1 MSCQDRRGVVDRTVD
16 INGMRLHVK
25 ALGALGALSW
35 CLSAQNRRS
44 CQLGQL
50 GKNQFLAWIKIF
62 FDFWNILDISA
73 SITWG
78 EDGDDSWKESSILCG
93 NIANVRKHHRKSKIC
108 TSCPFVLN
116 FSGDFQSHSSI
127 VFALSKKLWP
137 GWEQFQRLKSTF
149 SSEFFAMAQPPAE
162 KQPSWWAR
170 VFTTSPRGKY
180 AVDEKQ
186 QNVKENEFIIMRCY
200 GYGL

>member
-1 MSCQDRRGVVDRTVD
+1 MFGGYVFYLPTQEVPPWGSSPRACHARIGVVDRTVD

-50 GKNQFLAWIKIF
+50 GKNQFLAWIKNF
-62 FDFWNILDISA
+62 FWNILDISA
-73 SITWG
+73 SINWG

-116 FSGDFQSHSSI
+116 
-127 VFALSKKLWP
+127 KLQWRFP
-137 GWEQFQRLKSTF
+137 KSLFNCFRT
-149 SSEFFAMAQPPAE
+149 
-162 KQPSWWAR
+162 
-170 VFTTSPRGKY
+170 
-180 AVDEKQ
+180 
-186 QNVKENEFIIMRCY
+186 
-200 GYGL
+200 L